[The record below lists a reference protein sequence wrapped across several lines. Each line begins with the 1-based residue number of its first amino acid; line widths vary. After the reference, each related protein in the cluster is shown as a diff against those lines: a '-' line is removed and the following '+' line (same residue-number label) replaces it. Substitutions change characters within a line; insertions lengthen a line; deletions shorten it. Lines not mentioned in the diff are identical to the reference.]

1 MAKRAS
7 SVPKRRQFTL
17 GDSKAHV
24 TQTQGHPDSVSSD
37 DHGFEGDRWFFRA
50 QGPTDVV
57 SFNRSGRVEGWSN
70 NTGALKVSL
79 SPGLNTTT
87 ATSFRIGS
95 HKDDVA
101 RLEGT
106 PYRVTAP
113 LRRTR
118 TSLQEER
125 RTDRELGIGP
135 NLDDEIIENN
145 ISGLNDDSDRD
156 TWYFQGGTVE
166 ISFRTGRVTAWGSLD
181 DSFNAAGRKRSRGT
195 ARAVDGEYFGIGSTK
210 DQVSRIQGSPPST
223 RPREII
229 GEEDWHYP
237 GGTVKFESSTG
248 RVIYWENRDNSLMTS
263 GIRPDY
269 PTFSGSEFI
278 RARRDRLEA
287 RRIRREKETSRMAL
301 YGCTG
306 CLGLLIIGFVL
317 IATCGA
323 VLAYSP

>member
-1 MAKRAS
+1 MADRANT
-7 SVPKRRQFTL
+7 VPERLQFTL

-37 DHGFEGDRWFFRA
+37 DHGFEGDSWFFNA
-50 QGPTDVV
+50 QSPTDVV
-57 SFNRSGRVEGWSN
+57 SFNRSGQVEGWSN
-70 NTGALKVSL
+70 NTGALKVTL
-79 SPGLNTTT
+79 APGPNTTT

-106 PYRVTAP
+106 PYRVSAL

-118 TSLQEER
+118 ASLQRER
-125 RTDRELGIGP
+125 RENRELRIRPGPDDEVIDDNISSLNDDTDRE
-135 NLDDEIIENN
+135 
-145 ISGLNDDSDRD
+145 
-156 TWYFQGGTVE
+156 TWYFHGGTVE

-181 DSFNAAGRKRSRGT
+181 DSFNAAGRKNPRGT
-195 ARAVDGEYFGIGSTK
+195 ARAIDGAYFGIGSTK
-210 DQVSRIQGSPPST
+210 DQVQGSPPST

-287 RRIRREKETSRMAL
+287 RRIRREKETSRMPL

-323 VLAYSP
+323 VLAHSP